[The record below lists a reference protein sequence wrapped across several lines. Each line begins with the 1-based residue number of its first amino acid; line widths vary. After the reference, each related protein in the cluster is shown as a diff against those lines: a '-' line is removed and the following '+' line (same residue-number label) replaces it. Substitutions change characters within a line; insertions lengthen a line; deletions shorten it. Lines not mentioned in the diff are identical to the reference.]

1 MKNYKIGTR
10 LSVGFGIL
18 IAFSLI
24 MLASG
29 IYQLRQISQN
39 AEQIMQIPL
48 RKERLVADWATTLA
62 AGIQRATATARS
74 SDASLAQ
81 VFAADNTNATK
92 ENNERAAQFTA
103 LVSSNEEK
111 VLLDKLNLD
120 RQAYIKARDDIFAAK
135 SAGNAE
141 LAKQLFEQKLQPVS
155 VEYQKSMSILRDYQ
169 RTGID
174 RMRTEIADRANNSYL
189 FLGGLGVLITLIGS
203 LLAWML
209 TRSIVRPLQKAVQVT
224 HAVANGDLT
233 ETIIPQGRDE
243 LAQLQHA
250 LQEMTVQL
258 RTVVGEVRE
267 GAEAI
272 AGASSQLSVGNQD
285 LSNRTEEQSGALQET
300 AASIEQLT
308 STVRQNADNARQ
320 ASQLAQDTASQAQSG
335 GQLVSEVVQTMGAI
349 DSSSKKIVDII
360 GVIDSIAFQTN
371 ILALNAAVEAARA
384 GEQGRGFAVVASEVR
399 NLAQRSAS
407 AAREIKELIGHSVQT
422 VDAGNRLVEKAGVSI
437 QGIVDG
443 VRKVSELVGEISVAS
458 QEQSLGIEQVNQAIN
473 KMEQTTLQNAS
484 LVREG
489 TDATQALQQQAEQLK
504 QVVSLFHLEEAG
516 HGAYRAS
523 GNRPMLASTP
533 VKPASAT
540 KTLALKPAAS
550 SRKTANS
557 EDDWHSF

>member
-10 LSVGFGIL
+10 LSIGFGIL

-29 IYQLRQISQN
+29 IYQLNQITRN
-39 AEQIMQIPL
+39 AEQIMLVPL
-48 RKERLVADWATTLA
+48 RKERLVADWAATLS
-62 AGIQRATATARS
+62 AGIQRTTATARS
-74 SDASLAQ
+74 SDPSLAQ
-81 VFAADNTNATK
+81 VFAADNANATK
-92 ENNERAAQFTA
+92 ENNERVAKFTE
-103 LVSSNEEK
+103 LVSSKEEQG
-111 VLLDKLNLD
+111 LLDQLNAD
-120 RQAYIKARDDIFAAK
+120 RQAYIKARDEIFSAK
-135 SAGNAE
+135 ASGNAE
-141 LAKQLFEQKLQPVS
+141 QAKQVFEQRLLPVS
-155 VEYQKSMSILRDYQ
+155 VQYQKSMTTLRDYQ
-169 RTGID
+169 RTNID
-174 RMRTEIADRANNSYL
+174 RMREEISARAQSSYL
-189 FLGGLGVLITLIGS
+189 FLGVLGLMITLVGS

-209 TRSIVRPLQKAVQVT
+209 TRSIVRPLQTSVQVT
-224 HAVANGDLT
+224 NSVARGDLT
-233 ETIIPQGRDE
+233 AEISPQGRDE

-250 LQEMTVQL
+250 LQDMTGQL

-272 AGASSQLSVGNQD
+272 AGASSQLSAGNQD
-285 LSNRTEEQSGALQET
+285 LSSRTDEQSSALQET

-320 ASQLAQDTASQAQSG
+320 ANQLAQDTAKQAQSG

-399 NLAQRSAS
+399 SLAQRSAS
-407 AAREIKELIGHSVQT
+407 AAREIKELIGHSVET

-458 QEQSLGIEQVNQAIN
+458 QEQSLGIEQVNLAIN

-489 TDATQALQQQAEQLK
+489 YNATQSLQQQAEQLK
-504 QVVSLFHLEEAG
+504 QVVSIFHLEEARSG
-516 HGAYRAS
+516 SYNLA
-523 GNRPMLASTP
+523 GNRPMISPSSA
-533 VKPASAT
+533 PAA
-540 KTLALKPAAS
+540 KTLALKKPAA
-550 SRKTANS
+550 KTSAS
-557 EDDWHSF
+557 ADDWQSF

>member
-10 LSVGFGIL
+10 LSIGFGIL

-29 IYQLRQISQN
+29 IYQLNQITQN
-39 AEQIMQIPL
+39 AEQIMLVPL
-48 RKERLVADWATTLA
+48 RKERLVADWAATLS
-62 AGIQRATATARS
+62 AGIQRTTATARS
-74 SDASLAQ
+74 SDPSLAQ
-81 VFAADNTNATK
+81 VFAADNANATK
-92 ENNERAAQFTA
+92 ENNERVAKFTE
-103 LVSSNEEK
+103 LVSSKEEQG
-111 VLLDKLNLD
+111 LLDKLNAD
-120 RQAYIKARDDIFAAK
+120 RQAYLKARDEIFSAK
-135 SAGNAE
+135 AAGNAE
-141 LAKQLFEQKLQPVS
+141 QAKQAFEQRLLPVS
-155 VEYQKSMSILRDYQ
+155 VQYQKSMAALRDYQ
-169 RTGID
+169 RTNID
-174 RMRTEIADRANNSYL
+174 RMREEISARAQSSYL
-189 FLGGLGVLITLIGS
+189 FLGVLGLMITLIGS

-209 TRSIVRPLQKAVQVT
+209 TRSIVRPLQTSVQVT
-224 HAVANGDLT
+224 NSVARGDLT
-233 ETIIPQGRDE
+233 AEISPQGRDE

-250 LQEMTVQL
+250 LQDMTGQL

-272 AGASSQLSVGNQD
+272 AGASSQLSAGNQD
-285 LSNRTEEQSGALQET
+285 LSSRTDEQSSALQET

-320 ASQLAQDTASQAQSG
+320 ANQLAQDTASQAQAG

-399 NLAQRSAS
+399 SLAQRSAS
-407 AAREIKELIGHSVQT
+407 AAREIKELIGHSVET

-489 TDATQALQQQAEQLK
+489 YNATQSLQQQAEQLK
-504 QVVSLFHLEEAG
+504 QVVSIFHLEEARG
-516 HGAYRAS
+516 GSYNPVS
-523 GNRPMLASTP
+523 NRPMISPSSA
-533 VKPASAT
+533 PAA
-540 KTLALKPAAS
+540 KTLALKKPAAA
-550 SRKTANS
+550 KTSAS
-557 EDDWHSF
+557 ADDWQSF

>member
-1 MKNYKIGTR
+1 MKNYNIGIR
-10 LSVGFGIL
+10 LSIGFGIL
-18 IAFSLI
+18 IAFSLT

-48 RKERLVADWATTLA
+48 RKERLVADWGAALA

-81 VFAADNTNATK
+81 VFAADNANATK

-103 LVSSNEEK
+103 LVSSSEEK
-111 VLLDKLNLD
+111 ALLDNLNTN

-135 SAGNAE
+135 SAGNSE
-141 LAKQLFEQKLQPVS
+141 QAKQFFEQRLQPIA
-155 VEYQKSMSILRDYQ
+155 VEYQKSMNILRDYQ
-169 RTGID
+169 RTSID
-174 RMRTEIADRANNSYL
+174 RMRMDIAERASNSYF
-189 FLGGLGVLITLIGS
+189 FLGGLGGLITVIGS

-209 TRSIVRPLQKAVQVT
+209 TRSIVRPLQKAVLIT
-224 HAVANGDLT
+224 HAVAKGDLT
-233 ETIIPQGRDE
+233 EEISPQGRDE
-243 LAQLQHA
+243 LAQLQFA
-250 LQEMTVQL
+250 LKAMIAQL

-272 AGASSQLSVGNQD
+272 AGASSQLSAGNLD

-300 AASIEQLT
+300 ASSIEQLT
-308 STVRQNADNARQ
+308 STVRHNADNARQ
-320 ASQLAQDTASQAQSG
+320 ASQLAQDTAIQAQSG

-399 NLAQRSAS
+399 SLAQRSAS

-422 VDAGNRLVEKAGVSI
+422 VDAGNQLVEKAGASI

-458 QEQSLGIEQVNQAIN
+458 QEQSLGIEQVNMAIN

-489 TDATQALQQQAEQLK
+489 NTATQALQQQAEQLK
-504 QVVSLFHLEEAG
+504 QVVSIFHQEETS
-516 HGAYRAS
+516 HRAYSAP
-523 GNRPMLASTP
+523 GN
-533 VKPASAT
+533 KPRLSAPPAA

-550 SRKTANS
+550 SGKASGS
-557 EDDWHSF
+557 EDDWHAF

>member
-10 LSVGFGIL
+10 LSIGFGIL

-29 IYQLRQISQN
+29 IYQLNQITRN
-39 AEQIMQIPL
+39 AEQIMLVPL
-48 RKERLVADWATTLA
+48 RKERLVADWAATLS
-62 AGIQRATATARS
+62 AGIQRTTATARS
-74 SDASLAQ
+74 SDPSLAQ
-81 VFAADNTNATK
+81 VFAADNANATK
-92 ENNERAAQFTA
+92 ENNERVAKFTE
-103 LVSSNEEK
+103 LVSSKEEQG
-111 VLLDKLNLD
+111 LLDQLNAD
-120 RQAYIKARDDIFAAK
+120 RQAYIKARDEIFSAK
-135 SAGNAE
+135 SSGNAE
-141 LAKQLFEQKLQPVS
+141 QAKQVFEQRLLPVS
-155 VEYQKSMSILRDYQ
+155 VQYQKSMTTLRDYQ
-169 RTGID
+169 RTNID
-174 RMRTEIADRANNSYL
+174 RMREDISARAQSSYL
-189 FLGGLGVLITLIGS
+189 FLGVLGLLITVVGS

-209 TRSIVRPLQKAVQVT
+209 TRSIVRPLQTSVQVT
-224 HAVANGDLT
+224 NSVARGDLT
-233 ETIIPQGRDE
+233 AEISPQGRDE

-250 LQEMTVQL
+250 LQDMTGQL

-272 AGASSQLSVGNQD
+272 AGASSQLAAGNQD
-285 LSNRTEEQSGALQET
+285 LSNRTDEQSSALQET

-320 ASQLAQDTASQAQSG
+320 ANQLAQDTASQAQAG

-407 AAREIKELIGHSVQT
+407 AAREIKELIGHSVET

-489 TDATQALQQQAEQLK
+489 YNATQSLQQQAEQLK
-504 QVVSLFHLEEAG
+504 QVVSIFHLEEARG
-516 HGAYRAS
+516 GSYNLA
-523 GNRPMLASTP
+523 GNRPMISPSSA
-533 VKPASAT
+533 PAA
-540 KTLALKPAAS
+540 KTLALKKPAAA
-550 SRKTANS
+550 KTSAS
-557 EDDWHSF
+557 ADDWQSF

>member
-10 LSVGFGIL
+10 LSIGFGIL

-29 IYQLRQISQN
+29 IYQLNQITRN
-39 AEQIMQIPL
+39 AEQIMLVPL
-48 RKERLVADWATTLA
+48 RKERLVADWAATLS
-62 AGIQRATATARS
+62 AGIQRTTATARS
-74 SDASLAQ
+74 SDPSLAQ
-81 VFAADNTNATK
+81 VFAADNANATK
-92 ENNERAAQFTA
+92 ENNERVAKFTE
-103 LVSSNEEK
+103 LVSSKEEQG
-111 VLLDKLNLD
+111 LLDQLNAD
-120 RQAYIKARDDIFAAK
+120 RQAYIKARDEIFSAK
-135 SAGNAE
+135 ASGNAE
-141 LAKQLFEQKLQPVS
+141 QAKQVFEQRLLPVS
-155 VEYQKSMSILRDYQ
+155 VQYQKSMTTLRDYQ
-169 RTGID
+169 RTNID
-174 RMRTEIADRANNSYL
+174 RMREEISARAQSSYL
-189 FLGGLGVLITLIGS
+189 FLGVLGLLITVVGS

-209 TRSIVRPLQKAVQVT
+209 TRSIVRPLQTSVQVT
-224 HAVANGDLT
+224 NSVARGDLT
-233 ETIIPQGRDE
+233 AEISPQGRDE

-250 LQEMTVQL
+250 LQDMTGQL

-272 AGASSQLSVGNQD
+272 AGASSQLSAGNQD
-285 LSNRTEEQSGALQET
+285 LSNRTDEQSSALQET

-320 ASQLAQDTASQAQSG
+320 ANQLAQDTASQAQSG

-399 NLAQRSAS
+399 SLAQRSAS
-407 AAREIKELIGHSVQT
+407 AAREIKELIGHSVET

-489 TDATQALQQQAEQLK
+489 YNATQSLQQQAEQLK
-504 QVVSLFHLEEAG
+504 QVVSIFHLEEARG
-516 HGAYRAS
+516 GSYNLA
-523 GNRPMLASTP
+523 GNRPMISPSSA
-533 VKPASAT
+533 PAA
-540 KTLALKPAAS
+540 KTLALKKPAAA
-550 SRKTANS
+550 KTSAS
-557 EDDWHSF
+557 ADDWQSF

>member
-10 LSVGFGIL
+10 LSIGFGIL

-29 IYQLRQISQN
+29 IYQLNQITRN
-39 AEQIMQIPL
+39 AEQIMLVPL
-48 RKERLVADWATTLA
+48 RKERLVADWAATLS
-62 AGIQRATATARS
+62 AGIQRTTATARS
-74 SDASLAQ
+74 SDPSLAQ
-81 VFAADNTNATK
+81 VFAADNANATK
-92 ENNERAAQFTA
+92 ENNERVAKFTE
-103 LVSSNEEK
+103 LVSSKEEQG
-111 VLLDKLNLD
+111 LLDQLNAD
-120 RQAYIKARDDIFAAK
+120 RQAYIKARDEIFSAK
-135 SAGNAE
+135 ASGNAE
-141 LAKQLFEQKLQPVS
+141 QAKQVFEQRLLPVS
-155 VEYQKSMSILRDYQ
+155 VQYQKSMTTLRDYQ
-169 RTGID
+169 RTNID
-174 RMRTEIADRANNSYL
+174 RMREEISARAQSSYL
-189 FLGGLGVLITLIGS
+189 FLGVLGLMITLVGS

-209 TRSIVRPLQKAVQVT
+209 TRSIVRPLQTSVQVT
-224 HAVANGDLT
+224 NSVARGDLT
-233 ETIIPQGRDE
+233 AEISPQGRDE

-250 LQEMTVQL
+250 LQDMTGQL

-272 AGASSQLSVGNQD
+272 AGASSQLSAGNQD
-285 LSNRTEEQSGALQET
+285 LSSRTDEQSSALQET

-320 ASQLAQDTASQAQSG
+320 ANQLAQDTAKQAQSG

-407 AAREIKELIGHSVQT
+407 AAREIKELIGHSVET

-458 QEQSLGIEQVNQAIN
+458 QEQSLGIEQVNLAIN

-489 TDATQALQQQAEQLK
+489 YNATQSLQQQAEQLK
-504 QVVSLFHLEEAG
+504 QVVSIFHLEDARG
-516 HGAYRAS
+516 GSYNLA
-523 GNRPMLASTP
+523 GNRPMISPSSA
-533 VKPASAT
+533 PAA
-540 KTLALKPAAS
+540 KTLALKKPAA
-550 SRKTANS
+550 KTSAS
-557 EDDWHSF
+557 ADDWQSF

>member
-10 LSVGFGIL
+10 LSIGFGIL

-29 IYQLRQISQN
+29 IYQLNQITRN
-39 AEQIMQIPL
+39 AEQIMLVPL
-48 RKERLVADWATTLA
+48 RKERLVADWAATLA
-62 AGIQRATATARS
+62 AGIQRTTATARS
-74 SDASLAQ
+74 SDPSLAQ
-81 VFAADNTNATK
+81 VFAADNANATK
-92 ENNERAAQFTA
+92 ENNERVAKFTE
-103 LVSSNEEK
+103 LVSSKEEQG
-111 VLLDKLNLD
+111 LLDQLNAD
-120 RQAYIKARDDIFAAK
+120 RQAYIKARDEIFSAK
-135 SAGNAE
+135 ASGNAE
-141 LAKQLFEQKLQPVS
+141 QAKQVFEQRLLPVS
-155 VEYQKSMSILRDYQ
+155 VQYQKSMTTLRDYQ
-169 RTGID
+169 RTNID
-174 RMRTEIADRANNSYL
+174 RMREEISARAQSSYL
-189 FLGGLGVLITLIGS
+189 FLGVLGLMITLIGS

-209 TRSIVRPLQKAVQVT
+209 TRSIVRPLQTSVQVT
-224 HAVANGDLT
+224 NSVARGDLT
-233 ETIIPQGRDE
+233 AEISPQGRDE

-250 LQEMTVQL
+250 LQDMTGQL

-272 AGASSQLSVGNQD
+272 AGASSQLSAGNQD
-285 LSNRTEEQSGALQET
+285 LSSRTDEQSSALQET

-320 ASQLAQDTASQAQSG
+320 ANQLAQDTAKQAQSG

-407 AAREIKELIGHSVQT
+407 AAREIKELIGHSVET

-458 QEQSLGIEQVNQAIN
+458 QEQSLGIEQVNLAIN

-489 TDATQALQQQAEQLK
+489 YNATQSLQQQAEQLK
-504 QVVSLFHLEEAG
+504 QVVSIFHLEEARSG
-516 HGAYRAS
+516 SYNLA
-523 GNRPMLASTP
+523 GNRPMISPSSA
-533 VKPASAT
+533 PAA
-540 KTLALKPAAS
+540 KTLALKKPAA
-550 SRKTANS
+550 KTSAS
-557 EDDWHSF
+557 ADDWQSF

>member
-10 LSVGFGIL
+10 LSIGFGIL

-29 IYQLRQISQN
+29 IYQLNQITRN
-39 AEQIMQIPL
+39 AEQIMLVPL
-48 RKERLVADWATTLA
+48 RKERLVADWAATLS
-62 AGIQRATATARS
+62 AGIQRTTATARS
-74 SDASLAQ
+74 SDPSLAQ
-81 VFAADNTNATK
+81 VFAADNANATK
-92 ENNERAAQFTA
+92 ENNERVAKFTE
-103 LVSSNEEK
+103 LVSSKEEQG
-111 VLLDKLNLD
+111 LLDQLNAD
-120 RQAYIKARDDIFAAK
+120 RQAYIKARDEIFSAK
-135 SAGNAE
+135 ASGNAE
-141 LAKQLFEQKLQPVS
+141 QAKQVFEQRLLPVS
-155 VEYQKSMSILRDYQ
+155 VQYQKSMTTLRDYQ
-169 RTGID
+169 RTNID
-174 RMRTEIADRANNSYL
+174 RMREEISARAQSSYL
-189 FLGGLGVLITLIGS
+189 FLGVLGLLITVVGS

-209 TRSIVRPLQKAVQVT
+209 TRSIVRPLQTSVQVT
-224 HAVANGDLT
+224 NSVAKGDLT
-233 ETIIPQGRDE
+233 AEISPQGRDE

-250 LQEMTVQL
+250 LQDMTGQL

-272 AGASSQLSVGNQD
+272 AGASSQLSAGNQD
-285 LSNRTEEQSGALQET
+285 LSNRTDEQSSALQET

-320 ASQLAQDTASQAQSG
+320 ANQLAQDTASQAQAG

-399 NLAQRSAS
+399 SLAQRSAS
-407 AAREIKELIGHSVQT
+407 AAREIKELIGHSVET

-489 TDATQALQQQAEQLK
+489 YNATQSLQQQAEQLK
-504 QVVSLFHLEEAG
+504 QVVSIFHLEEARG
-516 HGAYRAS
+516 GSYNPS
-523 GNRPMLASTP
+523 GNRPMISPSSA
-533 VKPASAT
+533 PAA
-540 KTLALKPAAS
+540 KTLALKKPAAA
-550 SRKTANS
+550 KTSAS
-557 EDDWHSF
+557 ADDWQSF

>member
-48 RKERLVADWATTLA
+48 RKERLVADWAATLA

-81 VFAADNTNATK
+81 VFAVDNANATK

-111 VLLDKLNLD
+111 ALLDKLNVD

-135 SAGNAE
+135 SAGNAD

-174 RMRTEIADRANNSYL
+174 RMRVEIADRANNSYL

-209 TRSIVRPLQKAVQVT
+209 TRSIVQPLQKAVRVT
-224 HAVANGDLT
+224 NAVAKGDLT

-250 LQEMTVQL
+250 LQEMTLQL

-272 AGASSQLSVGNQD
+272 AGASSQLSAGNQD

-335 GQLVSEVVQTMGAI
+335 GQLVGDVVQTMGAI

-399 NLAQRSAS
+399 SLAQRSAS
-407 AAREIKELIGHSVQT
+407 AAREIKELIDHSVQT

-458 QEQSLGIEQVNQAIN
+458 QEQSLGIEQVNMAIN

-504 QVVSLFHLEEAG
+504 QVVSLFHLQQTG
-516 HGAYRAS
+516 QSAYRAS
-523 GNRPMLASTP
+523 SNQPLLASTP
-533 VKPASAT
+533 AKPAAA

-550 SRKTANS
+550 SRKTKSS

>member
-10 LSVGFGIL
+10 LSIGFGIL

-29 IYQLRQISQN
+29 IYQLNQITRN
-39 AEQIMQIPL
+39 AEQIMLVPL
-48 RKERLVADWATTLA
+48 RKERLVADWAATLS
-62 AGIQRATATARS
+62 AGIQRTTATARS
-74 SDASLAQ
+74 SDPSLAQ
-81 VFAADNTNATK
+81 VFAADNANATK
-92 ENNERAAQFTA
+92 ENNERVAKFTE
-103 LVSSNEEK
+103 LVSSKEEQG
-111 VLLDKLNLD
+111 LLDQLNAD
-120 RQAYIKARDDIFAAK
+120 RQAYLKARDEIFSAK
-135 SAGNAE
+135 AAGNAE
-141 LAKQLFEQKLQPVS
+141 QAKQVFEQRLLPVS
-155 VEYQKSMSILRDYQ
+155 VQYQKSMTTLRDYQ
-169 RTGID
+169 RTNID
-174 RMRTEIADRANNSYL
+174 RMREEISARAQSSYL
-189 FLGGLGVLITLIGS
+189 FLGVLGLMITLIGS

-209 TRSIVRPLQKAVQVT
+209 TRSIVRPLQTAVQVT
-224 HAVANGDLT
+224 NSVARGDLT
-233 ETIIPQGRDE
+233 AEILPQGRDE

-250 LQEMTVQL
+250 LQDMTGQL

-272 AGASSQLSVGNQD
+272 AGASSQLSAGNQD
-285 LSNRTEEQSGALQET
+285 LSNRTDEQSSALQET

-320 ASQLAQDTASQAQSG
+320 ANQLAQDTANQAQSG

-407 AAREIKELIGHSVQT
+407 AAREIKELISHSVET

-489 TDATQALQQQAEQLK
+489 YNATQSLQQQAEQLK
-504 QVVSLFHLEEAG
+504 QVVSIFHLEEARG
-516 HGAYRAS
+516 GSYNLA
-523 GNRPMLASTP
+523 GNRPMISPSSA
-533 VKPASAT
+533 PAA

-550 SRKTANS
+550 SRKTAAS
-557 EDDWHSF
+557 ADDWQSF

>member
-1 MKNYKIGTR
+1 MKNYKIGIR
-10 LSVGFGIL
+10 LSVGFGVL
-18 IAFSLI
+18 IAFSLV
-24 MLASG
+24 MMASG

-39 AEQIMQIPL
+39 AEKIMQIPL
-48 RKERLVADWATTLA
+48 QKERLVADWGATLA

-81 VFAADNTNATK
+81 VFAADNANATK
-92 ENNERAAQFTA
+92 ENNERAAKFTA
-103 LVSSNEEK
+103 LVSLNEEK
-111 VLLDKLNLD
+111 ALLDKLNID

-135 SAGNAE
+135 AAGNAE
-141 LAKQLFEQKLQPVS
+141 QAKQLFEQQLQPIS
-155 VEYQKSMSILRDYQ
+155 VAYQKSMNILRDYQ
-169 RTGID
+169 RTSID
-174 RMRTEIADRANNSYL
+174 QMRTDIAERANNSYL
-189 FLGGLGVLITLIGS
+189 FLGGLGVLITAIGS

-209 TRSIVRPLQKAVQVT
+209 THSIVQPLQKAVQVT
-224 HAVANGDLT
+224 HAVARGELT
-233 ETIIPQGRDE
+233 DDISPQGRDE

-250 LQEMTVQL
+250 LQEMTAQL

-272 AGASSQLSVGNQD
+272 ADASSQLSAGNQD
-285 LSNRTEEQSGALQET
+285 LSNRTDEQSGALQET

-399 NLAQRSAS
+399 SLAQRSAS

-422 VDAGNRLVEKAGVSI
+422 VDAGNRLVEKAGASI

-458 QEQSLGIEQVNQAIN
+458 QEQSLGIEQVNMAIN

-489 TDATQALQQQAEQLK
+489 TTATQALQQQAEQLK
-504 QVVSLFHLEEAG
+504 QVVGIFHLEKARPD
-516 HGAYRAS
+516 AYRVS
-523 GNRPMLASTP
+523 GSRPMLA
-533 VKPASAT
+533 ASPAT

-550 SRKTANS
+550 SRKASAS
-557 EDDWHSF
+557 EDDWQAF

>member
-10 LSVGFGIL
+10 LSIGFGIL

-29 IYQLRQISQN
+29 IYQLNQITRN
-39 AEQIMQIPL
+39 AEQIMLVPL
-48 RKERLVADWATTLA
+48 RKERLVADWAATLA
-62 AGIQRATATARS
+62 AGIQRTTATARS
-74 SDASLAQ
+74 SDPSLAQ
-81 VFAADNTNATK
+81 VFAADNANATK
-92 ENNERAAQFTA
+92 ENNERVAKFTE
-103 LVSSNEEK
+103 LVSSKEEQG
-111 VLLDKLNLD
+111 LLDQLNAD
-120 RQAYIKARDDIFAAK
+120 RQAYIKARDEIFSAK
-135 SAGNAE
+135 ASGNAE
-141 LAKQLFEQKLQPVS
+141 QAKQVFEQRLLPVS
-155 VEYQKSMSILRDYQ
+155 VQYQKSMTTLRDYQ
-169 RTGID
+169 RTNID
-174 RMRTEIADRANNSYL
+174 RMREEISARAQSSYL
-189 FLGGLGVLITLIGS
+189 FLGVLGLMITLIGS

-209 TRSIVRPLQKAVQVT
+209 TRSIVRPLQTSVQVT
-224 HAVANGDLT
+224 NSVARGDLT
-233 ETIIPQGRDE
+233 AEISPQGRDE

-250 LQEMTVQL
+250 LQDMTGQL

-272 AGASSQLSVGNQD
+272 AGASSQLSAGNQD
-285 LSNRTEEQSGALQET
+285 LSSRTDEQSSALQET

-320 ASQLAQDTASQAQSG
+320 ANQLAQDTAKQAQSG

-407 AAREIKELIGHSVQT
+407 AAREIKELIGHSVET

-489 TDATQALQQQAEQLK
+489 YNATQSLQQQAEQLK
-504 QVVSLFHLEEAG
+504 QVVSIFHLEEARG
-516 HGAYRAS
+516 GSYNLA
-523 GNRPMLASTP
+523 GNRPMISPSSA
-533 VKPASAT
+533 PAA
-540 KTLALKPAAS
+540 KTLALKKPAA
-550 SRKTANS
+550 KTSAS
-557 EDDWHSF
+557 ADDWQSF

>member
-10 LSVGFGIL
+10 LSIGFGIL

-29 IYQLRQISQN
+29 IYQLNQITRN
-39 AEQIMQIPL
+39 AEQIMLVPL
-48 RKERLVADWATTLA
+48 RKERLVADWAATLS
-62 AGIQRATATARS
+62 AGIQRTTATARS
-74 SDASLAQ
+74 SDPSLAQ
-81 VFAADNTNATK
+81 VFAADNANATK
-92 ENNERAAQFTA
+92 ENNERVAKFTE
-103 LVSSNEEK
+103 LVSSKEEQG
-111 VLLDKLNLD
+111 LLDQLNAD
-120 RQAYIKARDDIFAAK
+120 RQAYIKARDEIFSAK
-135 SAGNAE
+135 SSGNAE
-141 LAKQLFEQKLQPVS
+141 QAKQVFEQRLLPFS
-155 VEYQKSMSILRDYQ
+155 VQYQKSMTTLRDYQ
-169 RTGID
+169 RTNID
-174 RMRTEIADRANNSYL
+174 RMREEISARAQSSYL
-189 FLGGLGVLITLIGS
+189 FLGVLGLLITLVGS

-209 TRSIVRPLQKAVQVT
+209 TRSIVRPLQTSVQVT
-224 HAVANGDLT
+224 NSVARGDLT
-233 ETIIPQGRDE
+233 AEISPQGRDE

-250 LQEMTVQL
+250 LQDMTGQL

-272 AGASSQLSVGNQD
+272 AGASSQLAAGNQD
-285 LSNRTEEQSGALQET
+285 LSNRTDEQSSALQET

-320 ASQLAQDTASQAQSG
+320 ANQLAQDTASQAQAG

-407 AAREIKELIGHSVQT
+407 AAREIKELIGHSVET

-489 TDATQALQQQAEQLK
+489 YNATQSLQQQAEQLK
-504 QVVSLFHLEEAG
+504 QVVSIFHLEEARG
-516 HGAYRAS
+516 GSYNLA
-523 GNRPMLASTP
+523 GNRPMISPSSA
-533 VKPASAT
+533 PAA
-540 KTLALKPAAS
+540 KTLALKKPAAA
-550 SRKTANS
+550 KTSAS
-557 EDDWHSF
+557 ADDWQSF

>member
-10 LSVGFGIL
+10 LSIGFGIL

-29 IYQLRQISQN
+29 IYQLNQITRN
-39 AEQIMQIPL
+39 AEQIMLVPL
-48 RKERLVADWATTLA
+48 RKERLVADWAATLS
-62 AGIQRATATARS
+62 AGIQRTTATARS
-74 SDASLAQ
+74 SDPSLAQ
-81 VFAADNTNATK
+81 VFAADNANATK
-92 ENNERAAQFTA
+92 ENNERVAKFTE
-103 LVSSNEEK
+103 LVSSKEEQG
-111 VLLDKLNLD
+111 LLDQLNAD
-120 RQAYIKARDDIFAAK
+120 RQAYIKARDEIFSAK
-135 SAGNAE
+135 ASGNAE
-141 LAKQLFEQKLQPVS
+141 QAKQVFEQRLLPVS
-155 VEYQKSMSILRDYQ
+155 VQYQKSMTTLRDYQ
-169 RTGID
+169 RTNID
-174 RMRTEIADRANNSYL
+174 RMREEISARAQSSYL
-189 FLGGLGVLITLIGS
+189 FLGVLGLLITVVGS

-209 TRSIVRPLQKAVQVT
+209 TRSIVRPLQTSVQVT
-224 HAVANGDLT
+224 NSVARGDLT
-233 ETIIPQGRDE
+233 AEISPQGRDE

-250 LQEMTVQL
+250 LQDMTGQL

-272 AGASSQLSVGNQD
+272 AGASSQLSAGNQD
-285 LSNRTEEQSGALQET
+285 LSNRTDEQSSALQET

-320 ASQLAQDTASQAQSG
+320 ANQLAQDTAKQAQSG

-399 NLAQRSAS
+399 SLAQRSAS
-407 AAREIKELIGHSVQT
+407 AAREIKELIGHSVET

-489 TDATQALQQQAEQLK
+489 YNATQSLQQQAEQLK
-504 QVVSLFHLEEAG
+504 QVVSIFHLEEARG
-516 HGAYRAS
+516 GSYNPS
-523 GNRPMLASTP
+523 GNRPMISPSSA
-533 VKPASAT
+533 PAA
-540 KTLALKPAAS
+540 KTLALKKPTAA
-550 SRKTANS
+550 KTSAS
-557 EDDWHSF
+557 ADDWQSF

>member
-10 LSVGFGIL
+10 LSIGFGIL

-29 IYQLRQISQN
+29 IYQLNQITQN
-39 AEQIMQIPL
+39 AEQIMLVPL
-48 RKERLVADWATTLA
+48 RKERLVADWAATLS
-62 AGIQRATATARS
+62 AGIQRTTATARS
-74 SDASLAQ
+74 SDPSLAQ
-81 VFAADNTNATK
+81 VFAADNANATK
-92 ENNERAAQFTA
+92 ENNERVAKFTE
-103 LVSSNEEK
+103 LVSSKEEQG
-111 VLLDKLNLD
+111 LLDKLNAD
-120 RQAYIKARDDIFAAK
+120 RQAYLKARDEIFSAK
-135 SAGNAE
+135 AAGNAE
-141 LAKQLFEQKLQPVS
+141 QAKQAFEQRLLPVS
-155 VEYQKSMSILRDYQ
+155 VQYQKSMAALRDYQ
-169 RTGID
+169 RTNID
-174 RMRTEIADRANNSYL
+174 RMREEISARAQSSYL
-189 FLGGLGVLITLIGS
+189 FLGVLGLMITLIGS

-209 TRSIVRPLQKAVQVT
+209 TRSIVRPLQTSVQVT
-224 HAVANGDLT
+224 NSVARGDLT
-233 ETIIPQGRDE
+233 AEISPQGRDE

-250 LQEMTVQL
+250 LQDMTGQL

-272 AGASSQLSVGNQD
+272 AGASSQLSAGNQD
-285 LSNRTEEQSGALQET
+285 LSNRTDEQSSALQET

-320 ASQLAQDTASQAQSG
+320 ANQLAQDTASQAQAG

-399 NLAQRSAS
+399 SLAQRSAS
-407 AAREIKELIGHSVQT
+407 AAREIKELIGHSVET

-489 TDATQALQQQAEQLK
+489 YNATQSLQQQAEQLK
-504 QVVSLFHLEEAG
+504 QVVSIFHLEEARG
-516 HGAYRAS
+516 GSYNLA
-523 GNRPMLASTP
+523 GNRPMISPSSA
-533 VKPASAT
+533 PAA
-540 KTLALKPAAS
+540 KTLALKKPAAAKAS
-550 SRKTANS
+550 ASA
-557 EDDWHSF
+557 DDWQSF